1 MSAPA
6 STSRFQRW
14 ILPGLAFKAAV
25 IGGGYATG
33 RELAEYFIPSGPQ
46 GGVMAIVVAMLAW
59 SGLCA
64 LTFALAHATRSYDYR
79 TFFATLLGPFAIV
92 FELAYL
98 VFMVLILAVFGAAA
112 GAIGQAVFGWPTMVG
127 TLLLMLAIGAFTAF
141 GNHSVERLF
150 KYVSFLLYGVY
161 VLLIVFVLTKFGG
174 QAAQQF
180 ATPVPTDGWLS
191 GGLTYA
197 GYNIVGAVMVLPLAR
212 HFLTKRD
219 AVVAGVLAGPL
230 AMLPGLL
237 FFICMIAWYPSI
249 GAEALPSDFM
259 LRQLNMP
266 VFHVL
271 FQAMIF
277 SRAARKRRGL
287 RARGERT
294 HRGDVAHAARRRAVE
309 CRALLDRHRAARRLD
324 LHRGTLRPGR
334 VDRARLSRTGLVVP
348 RRLRAALADRRRV
361 APAESRAAT
370 HRRAAI
376 LNSNPYLEGNRSMAR
391 SLVRSALAMATLL
404 VIADTAFAAVPDRSR
419 RAR

>member
-6 STSRFQRW
+6 HTGRFRRW

-46 GGVMAIVVAMLAW
+46 GGVLAILVAMFAW
-59 SGLCA
+59 SALCA

-79 TFFATLLGPFAIV
+79 TFFANLLGPFAFV

-112 GAIGQAVFGWPTMVG
+112 GAIGQAVFGWPTLVG

-161 VLLIVFVLTKFGG
+161 VLLIIFVLTKFGG

-212 HFLTKRD
+212 HFLTRRD

-237 FFICMIAWYPSI
+237 FFICMVAWYPSI

-266 VFHVL
+266 IFHVL
-271 FQAMIF
+271 FQLMIF
-277 SRAARKRRGL
+277 SALLESGAACVHAANERIAATWRTSRGVELSSGARFAIATVLLVGSIFIASRFGLVELIARGYRGL
-287 RARGERT
+287 AW
-294 HRGDVAHAARRRAVE
+294 
-309 CRALLDRHRAARRLD
+309 LF
-324 LHRGTLRPGR
+324 
-334 VDRARLSRTGLVVP
+334 LVVYVLP
-348 RRLRAALADRRRV
+348 LLTVGVWRLRNRAPRPVAA
-361 APAESRAAT
+361 PQ
-370 HRRAAI
+370 
-376 LNSNPYLEGNRSMAR
+376 N
-391 SLVRSALAMATLL
+391 
-404 VIADTAFAAVPDRSR
+404 
-419 RAR
+419 

>member
-6 STSRFQRW
+6 NTSRFQRW

-46 GGVMAIVVAMLAW
+46 GGVMAILVAMLAW

-79 TFFATLLGPFAIV
+79 TFFANLLGPFAIV

-112 GAIGQAVFGWPTMVG
+112 GAIGQAVFGWPTLVG

-161 VLLIVFVLTKFGG
+161 VLLFVFVLTRFGS
-174 QAAQQF
+174 QAMQQF
-180 ATPVPTDGWLS
+180 STPVPTDGWLS

-212 HFLTKRD
+212 HFLTRRD
-219 AVVAGVLAGPL
+219 AVVAGVIAGPL

-266 VFHVL
+266 VFHLL

-277 SRAARKRRGL
+277 AALLESGAACVHAANERIAATWRTQRGVELSNTARFSIATVLLVGSIFIAARFGLVELIARGYRGL
-287 RARGERT
+287 AW
-294 HRGDVAHAARRRAVE
+294 
-309 CRALLDRHRAARRLD
+309 LF
-324 LHRGTLRPGR
+324 
-334 VDRARLSRTGLVVP
+334 LVVYVLP
-348 RRLRAALADRRRV
+348 LLTVGVWRLRNRAPRPIAA
-361 APAESRAAT
+361 PQS
-370 HRRAAI
+370 
-376 LNSNPYLEGNRSMAR
+376 
-391 SLVRSALAMATLL
+391 
-404 VIADTAFAAVPDRSR
+404 
-419 RAR
+419 